1 MKSLRQTEVNELAK
15 VVMSLNGKSTFKSMQ
30 ISADLNVWLQRPSFE
45 LPLKTVSHYE
55 NGTVHWA

>member
-30 ISADLNVWLQRPSFE
+30 ISADLNV
-45 LPLKTVSHYE
+45 
-55 NGTVHWA
+55 